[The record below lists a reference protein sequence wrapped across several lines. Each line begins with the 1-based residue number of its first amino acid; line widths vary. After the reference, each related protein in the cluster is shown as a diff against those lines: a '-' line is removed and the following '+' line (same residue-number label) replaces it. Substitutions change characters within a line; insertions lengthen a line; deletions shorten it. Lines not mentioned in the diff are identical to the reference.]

1 MPISAQENERK
12 LLELFS
18 PGTRFTFDGIE
29 YESKICRD
37 RAIQKDRDT
46 KEYSSWMLGYAQK
59 NRKDYRETI
68 HHEDDKGCFRWVS
81 KNCLD
86 FKYIWLSNE
95 ISQRTKKTK

>member
-1 MPISAQENERK
+1 MSVHTGATRRDSKTKKQTEK
-12 LLELFS
+12 L
-18 PGTRFTFDGIE
+18 FT
-29 YESKICRD
+29 KICRD